1 MGDLLRSN
9 LTMLGLV
16 CSIGSSFVVLP
27 AEARHAYDSSGS
39 SSQSSSS
46 NPYAVNQFTPPGA
59 TGSSTANGSS
69 NATGSSTVTGPTVNR
84 GSGLPTSGSSA
95 TSGSSINMTPPS
107 QSVISAPN
115 ANPYISPQNQHASPH
130 KQNVFSKVQSILSRN
145 GVLPSQHEYTPQ
157 QNPYAAAQNDYA
169 LQPNQYSTS
178 PNHYVPQQG
187 PNPYP
192 QQTRNN
198 GTNFYGISPE
208 QISGGAAVHGN
219 TWPSNAGSGRGGY
232 DPRWNPNFGTGAG
245 AQTMA
250 RESGGLAQSL
260 RDNFPLPMSGDEA
273 QMFQVNDFAARSN
286 GGMQS
291 RRP

>member
-1 MGDLLRSN
+1 MRDLFRSN
-9 LTMLGLV
+9 LSGLGIV
-16 CSIGSSFVVLP
+16 GSIACSFLILP
-27 AEARHAYDSSGS
+27 ATARHAYDSSGS
-39 SSQSSSS
+39 SSQPSSS

-59 TGSSTANGSS
+59 TGSS
-69 NATGSSTVTGPTVNR
+69 NAPGSSTTV
-84 GSGLPTSGSSA
+84 
-95 TSGSSINMTPPS
+95 
-107 QSVISAPN
+107 
-115 ANPYISPQNQHASPH
+115 SPQNQHASPK
-130 KQNVFSKVQSILSRN
+130 KQNVFSKVQSILSRT
-145 GVLPSQHEYTPQ
+145 GVLPPQ
-157 QNPYAAAQNDYA
+157 QEYSSQQNSYAAPQNNYA
-169 LQPNQYSTS
+169 PPQSQYSQ
-178 PNHYVPQQG
+178 PQDHYVPQQG
-187 PNPYP
+187 RNPYP
-192 QQTRNN
+192 QQTKYN

-208 QISGGAAVHGN
+208 QLSGGAAVHEN
-219 TWPSNAGSGRGGY
+219 TLPANAGGGLGGY